1 MGMKLLKGYGQRR
14 LGFQIF
20 LFVLVLLISA
30 IDSIASDYEY
40 NLKLNIKHD
49 DISDIK
55 IFSQVNRE
63 ESSINSDTTLMQK
76 KSSPDTTSAIWG
88 PERLK
93 TLLQAQSVGL
103 DTRSGRIKEEK
114 NARLAMLCSL
124 LFPGLGQLYNER
136 PIKAAIAMGIE
147 TFYLGQILLNYRYA
161 KREERLRDRY
171 PPESYEYYVHNVWVD
186 EYKAR
191 AVDWIWWSGGAIFL
205 IIVDAY
211 VDAHLYDMNVD
222 VNAGI
227 RDDRIECGLGF
238 KF

>member
-1 MGMKLLKGYGQRR
+1 MGMKLLKRYGQRR

-20 LFVLVLLISA
+20 LFVLILLISA

-88 PERLK
+88 PDRLK
-93 TLLQAQSVGL
+93 ILLKAQSVGL

-222 VNAGI
+222 IGAGI
-227 RDDRIECGLGF
+227 KDDRVECSLGF